1 MDKTDSCCCALC
13 NFIIGQK
20 RNAFIIN
27 RSRIKA
33 KCRLLIILCKQA
45 SLEITIVL
53 LNTAIFITCTL
64 HVIGQIPLAELFPL
78 QWPEVFSLG
87 LQKCN
92 LEHVIGTLESTVIIL
107 QVRQFLFYPMFFLCT
122 KQTYCYITK
131 ASRPASLDFAATQLL
146 WNLWAP
152 LIYES
157 TSFMH

>member
-1 MDKTDSCCCALC
+1 MDKTDSCRCAFC

-45 SLEITIVL
+45 SLEITL

-64 HVIGQIPLAELFPL
+64 HVIGQIPLAEFFSL
-78 QWPEVFSLG
+78 QWPEMFSLS

-152 LIYES
+152 LIYKL

>member
-1 MDKTDSCCCALC
+1 MDKTDSCRCAFC

-45 SLEITIVL
+45 SLEITL

-78 QWPEVFSLG
+78 QWLEVFSLS

-92 LEHVIGTLESTVIIL
+92 LEHVIGTLESTVIVL

-122 KQTYCYITK
+122 KQTYCYITQ